1 MENTI
6 IVRSPILPLCINSL
20 IKQDKIDV
28 VNNLIKLHYSK
39 SIAHP
44 LEDFSTNLNNKN
56 LKYFLKSSYRT
67 TEFNG
72 MVDEFLVNN
81 TYKIE
86 SHQKKAVVKNY
97 LSNKQYSTVRI
108 GINPF
113 TYKYEDNFYIIF
125 TSKSGIQKIENNF
138 FIQTIVKLLEKQ
150 KYNYKKLTSMLIKI
164 LSLSEKIVKENI
176 DELLNS
182 EFLLMYNRKLQK
194 FGNINGNYFI
204 KKSISELTNINL
216 KDSTI
221 KNLESIMRSLLSN
234 VEYTGYSRAVNY
246 FIEAYGANLISL
258 EVLSKDSKFIKN
270 ILSIQ
275 SLIPSDCKF
284 MTLIKEKQQQA
295 ILLNK
300 QVIEINW
307 KEIKK
312 YIFSEITE
320 SDRGF
325 DLFFHLYSKNSED
338 ILDID
343 TGHNIYN
350 SGKSHYLFES
360 DSEVIE
366 YDFFEDTIWYL
377 SRKNREDDIKVVL
390 ENFHRY
396 YIGVNKNNEFFVYDN
411 VKEQPVNLIAK
422 NNINLALYPIPFQLL
437 LICSNKNNLTCNL
450 RKLFLLENSFFTPE
464 VRVNNVIL
472 NKKTWNFT
480 KLKYIVSSFEKFS
493 LFIEQLLSKKIIPV
507 EVVLFDGDIQ
517 SLYNLKLVRDLRFI
531 YSQIKKEKE
540 VILKENLQGDSPI
553 RINKRTHA
561 NQCIIS
567 FPYRD
572 VPAIKYDTNMK
583 LLNTGRERTEEEYY
597 TVTFTADEYR
607 LMEDLHKIK
616 IKLIQKL
623 DIKRYF
629 WINYRNIY
637 DNFELRLRVK
647 RDYIPQILLEIE
659 NISYKGISVK
669 IEKYSYEFYRYHNIG
684 EVAFKKLS
692 IYDSYFFDYVEST
705 SNDNITKVILN
716 TNTWL
721 EAFYGDSLI
730 KKMKILEKYYT
741 IRRNNKLKKYFQP
754 IKNEV
759 YEKKLLNIKEILL
772 EENISF
778 LSVQEIQSLIHV
790 SNNRIIGTNRK
801 LEREIYKEILVDLKG
816 IGYTHGI
823 L

>member
-377 SRKNREDDIKVVL
+377 SRKNREDDIKVVS

-480 KLKYIVSSFEKFS
+480 KLKYIVSGFEKFS

>member
-86 SHQKKAVVKNY
+86 SHKKKAVVKNY

-377 SRKNREDDIKVVL
+377 SRKNREDDIKVVS

-450 RKLFLLENSFFTPE
+450 RKLFLLENIFFTPE

>member
-1 MENTI
+1 
-6 IVRSPILPLCINSL
+6 
-20 IKQDKIDV
+20 
-28 VNNLIKLHYSK
+28 
-39 SIAHP
+39 
-44 LEDFSTNLNNKN
+44 
-56 LKYFLKSSYRT
+56 
-67 TEFNG
+67 
-72 MVDEFLVNN
+72 
-81 TYKIE
+81 
-86 SHQKKAVVKNY
+86 
-97 LSNKQYSTVRI
+97 
-108 GINPF
+108 
-113 TYKYEDNFYIIF
+113 
-125 TSKSGIQKIENNF
+125 
-138 FIQTIVKLLEKQ
+138 
-150 KYNYKKLTSMLIKI
+150 
-164 LSLSEKIVKENI
+164 
-176 DELLNS
+176 
-182 EFLLMYNRKLQK
+182 
-194 FGNINGNYFI
+194 
-204 KKSISELTNINL
+204 
-216 KDSTI
+216 
-221 KNLESIMRSLLSN
+221 
-234 VEYTGYSRAVNY
+234 
-246 FIEAYGANLISL
+246 
-258 EVLSKDSKFIKN
+258 
-270 ILSIQ
+270 
-275 SLIPSDCKF
+275 
-284 MTLIKEKQQQA
+284 
-295 ILLNK
+295 
-300 QVIEINW
+300 
-307 KEIKK
+307 
-312 YIFSEITE
+312 
-320 SDRGF
+320 
-325 DLFFHLYSKNSED
+325 
-338 ILDID
+338 
-343 TGHNIYN
+343 
-350 SGKSHYLFES
+350 SHYLFES

-377 SRKNREDDIKVVL
+377 SRKNREDDIKVVS

>member
-86 SHQKKAVVKNY
+86 SHKKKAVVKNY

-138 FIQTIVKLLEKQ
+138 FIQTIVKLLEKK

-377 SRKNREDDIKVVL
+377 SRKNREDDIKVVS

-721 EAFYGDSLI
+721 EAFCGDSLI